1 MISNDCNNNM
11 DNNKKKYLTGQVK
24 KINNNKAQNGL
35 KKITVSAGSRTNLY
49 NSTYHFVTN

>member
-1 MISNDCNNNM
+1 MTVIIIWTTT
-11 DNNKKKYLTGQVK
+11 KKKYLTGQVK